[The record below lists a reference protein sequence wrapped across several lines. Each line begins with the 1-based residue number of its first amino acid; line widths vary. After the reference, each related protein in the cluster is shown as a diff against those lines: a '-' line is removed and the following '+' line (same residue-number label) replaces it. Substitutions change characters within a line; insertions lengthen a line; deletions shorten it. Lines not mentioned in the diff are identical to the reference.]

1 MNMVQMGTVRNS
13 RATQDP
19 CLRAEIEAAK
29 ENQGTHSGLEAFAK
43 LGDEDG
49 EKKTKKQ
56 FTLGL

>member
-1 MNMVQMGTVRNS
+1 M
-13 RATQDP
+13 DP

-29 ENQGTHSGLEAFAK
+29 ESQGTHSGLEAFAK